1 MKIFPTALLA
11 LIALP
16 AIASASSLTYNVQF
30 DTSGLSAGGTY
41 FLDFQFIGSNG
52 NTVDLGDFSY
62 GGGSGPAGPIEM
74 DTITN
79 FFNEVTDPFTAGA
92 TLDFQ
97 VATTNIGPAVG
108 GFPDELSFFILDSSL
123 NPLTTPDPADAYFY
137 FDVNGGIPDIQTFGG
152 SGVGAPS
159 ITSAAAPPGV
169 PEPGT
174 MLTMAMGLGLAAL
187 KRWPRRK
194 R

>member
-16 AIASASSLTYNVQF
+16 AIASASSLSYDVQF
-30 DTSGLSAGGTY
+30 NTSGLSAGGSY

-52 NTVDLGDFSY
+52 NTVDLDEFSY

-79 FFNEVTDPFTAGA
+79 FFNEVTDPFTAGG
-92 TLDFQ
+92 TLNFQ
-97 VATTNIGPAVG
+97 VSTTNIAPPAG
-108 GFPDELSFFILDSSL
+108 GFPDELSIFILDGSQ
-123 NPLTTPDPADAYFY
+123 NPLTTLDPADAYFY
-137 FDVNGGIPDIQTFGG
+137 FDVNGGSPDIQTFSG

-159 ITSAAAPPGV
+159 IAPAAPPGV

-174 MLTMAMGLGLAAL
+174 MLTMVMGLGLAAL
-187 KRWPRRK
+187 KKWPFRK
-194 R
+194 G

>member
-11 LIALP
+11 LMALP
-16 AIASASSLTYNVQF
+16 AMASASSLNYNVQF
-30 DTSGLSAGGTY
+30 DTSGLSAGGSY

-52 NTVDLGDFSY
+52 NTVDMADFSY

-74 DTITN
+74 DTINN

-123 NPLTTPDPADAYFY
+123 SPLSTLDPADAYFY

-159 ITSAAAPPGV
+159 ITSAAPPGV